1 MTTRKSLWR
10 LPVLMLALA
19 LSVAFASCNSDDDDT
34 VDVAAL
40 VGTWT
45 GATVNYQ
52 YTLTFT
58 PDGAYNQE
66 GFFIVKSTVKKDFR
80 EKGLFKVEG
89 NTMTMTATSFEV
101 YDTETDSWIDE
112 ELPEDEVVLT
122 YRFSVKGKK
131 LSFFALEDSKMKEP
145 VMVFVKQ

>member
-1 MTTRKSLWR
+1 MATKKSLWR

-19 LSVAFASCNSDDDDT
+19 LSFAFASCNSDDDDT
-34 VDVAAL
+34 FDVAIL

-58 PDGAYNQE
+58 SAGAYNQE
-66 GFFIVKSTVKKDFR
+66 GFIIEKSTVKKDFR
-80 EKGLFKVEG
+80 EKGFFKVEG

-112 ELPEDEVVLT
+112 ELPRDLV

-131 LSFFALEDSKMKEP
+131 LSFFELEDSKMKEP
-145 VMVFVKQ
+145 VMVFVRQ